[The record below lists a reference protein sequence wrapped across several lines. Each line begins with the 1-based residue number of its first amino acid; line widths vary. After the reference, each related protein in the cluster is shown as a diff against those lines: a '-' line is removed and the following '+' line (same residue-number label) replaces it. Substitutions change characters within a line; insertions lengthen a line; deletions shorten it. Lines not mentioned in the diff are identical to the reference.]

1 MGAAVTSQESS
12 KTSCSQASARCYLGE
27 PRHRQGPQRA
37 HASPLPPSSM
47 QDFPDK
53 VRKLIK
59 KQYLCQCKTFAKRLN
74 PHSWSCAA
82 APSAVLDATPSY
94 PVPPEQ
100 TPSWVGWTSL
110 GLPHSGIPSTLQRRD
125 LGRVCADLGG
135 GQCRQL
141 CLPGCRVPVGPH
153 SELLRALL
161 GGVKGHQAGQGS
173 DGHTETGVGQ
183 ASRIANPGRA
193 WGGTSDM
200 VGRGGSYSK
209 RE

>member
-1 MGAAVTSQESS
+1 MNPGTD
-12 KTSCSQASARCYLGE
+12 KGPGE
-27 PRHRQGPQRA
+27 HT
-37 HASPLPPSSM
+37 LPHSHLASM
-47 QDFPDK
+47 QALPDK

-59 KQYLCQCKTFAKRLN
+59 KQYLCQRKTFAERLN

-110 GLPHSGIPSTLQRRD
+110 GLPHSGIPSTLQRRG

-135 GQCRQL
+135 GQCSQL
-141 CLPGCRVPVGPH
+141 CLHGWKVPVGTY

-161 GGVKGHQAGQGS
+161 GESWGTRQARALMGTQRQEWAKPAGLLTQVELREGHR
-173 DGHTETGVGQ
+173 TW
-183 ASRIANPGRA
+183 
-193 WGGTSDM
+193 WGGAVHIVRESRRCR
-200 VGRGGSYSK
+200 VNRG
-209 RE
+209 